1 VEIVYRAAVLYL
13 FLFFLMRVLG
23 KKELGQMSAFE
34 LVLLLAMGDLVQQGV
49 TQEDY
54 SVTGAML
61 AIGTFGVLILVG
73 SYVTFRF
80 PRSRPVLEGVPAV
93 VVQDG
98 RLREDVMRLERLTDT
113 EVREALREQGIEDL
127 RDVKIGLLEADGK
140 FSFFTTKADSDKKP
154 APDKAAT

>member
-1 VEIVYRAAVLYL
+1 MEIVYRAAVLYL

-61 AIGTFGVLILVG
+61 AIGTFGTLILLG

-80 PRSRPVLEGVPAV
+80 PRTRPALEGVPV
-93 VVQDG
+93 VVVSNG

-113 EVREALREQGIEDL
+113 EVHEALREQGIDDL
-127 RDVKIGLLEADGK
+127 STVRVGLLEADGK
-140 FSFFTTKADSDKKP
+140 FSFLTGSDHEP
-154 APDKAAT
+154 APEKSAE

>member
-1 VEIVYRAAVLYL
+1 MEIVYRAAVLYL

-61 AIGTFGVLILVG
+61 AIGTFGVLILIG
-73 SYVTFRF
+73 SYTSFRF
-80 PRSRPVLEGVPAV
+80 PRTRSLLEGVPVV

-98 RLREDVMRLERLTDT
+98 RLREDVMHKERLTDT
-113 EVREALREQGIEDL
+113 EVREALREQGIDDL
-127 RDVKIGLLEADGK
+127 SDVRIGLLEADGK
-140 FSFFTTKADSDKKP
+140 FSFITGDRQP
-154 APDKAAT
+154 APEKSAE

>member
-1 VEIVYRAAVLYL
+1 MEIVYRAAVLYL
-13 FLFFLMRVLG
+13 FLFFLMRLLG

-61 AIGTFGVLILVG
+61 AIGTFGVLILLG
-73 SYVTFRF
+73 SYVTWRF
-80 PRSRPVLEGVPAV
+80 PRTRPLLEGVPVV

-98 RLREDVMRLERLTDT
+98 RFREDVMRLERVTDS
-113 EVREALREQGIEDL
+113 ELREALREQGIEDVASV
-127 RDVKIGLLEADGK
+127 RVGLLEADGK
-140 FSFFTTKADSDKKP
+140 FSFFTADDHQP
-154 APDKAAT
+154 APDKAAE

>member
-1 VEIVYRAAVLYL
+1 MEIVYRAAVLYL
-13 FLFFLMRVLG
+13 FLFFMMRVIG

-61 AIGTFGVLILVG
+61 AIGTFGVLILLG

-80 PRSRPVLEGVPAV
+80 PSSRSALEGTPV
-93 VVQDG
+93 VVVRDG
-98 RLREDVMRLERLTDT
+98 RFEDRMMHLERLTDT
-113 EVREALREQGIEDL
+113 EVHEALREQGIEDL
-127 RDVKIGLLEADGK
+127 STVKVGLLESDGK
-140 FSFFTTKADSDKKP
+140 FSFFTTEDHQP
-154 APDKAAT
+154 APDKGAE

>member
-1 VEIVYRAAVLYL
+1 MEIVYRAAVLYL

-54 SVTGAML
+54 SVIGAML
-61 AIGTFGVLILVG
+61 AIGTFGTLIMLA
-73 SYVTFRF
+73 SYVTYRF
-80 PRSRPVLEGVPAV
+80 PRTRPALEGFPVV
-93 VVQDG
+93 VVQEG
-98 RLREDVMRLERLTDT
+98 KLREDVMRLERVTAT

-127 RDVKIGLLEADGK
+127 SKVRVGLFEADGK
-140 FSFFTTKADSDKKP
+140 FSFFTEEDHEP
-154 APDKAAT
+154 APDKSAQ

>member
-1 VEIVYRAAVLYL
+1 MEIVFRAAVLYL

-61 AIGTFGVLILVG
+61 AIGTFGVLILLG
-73 SYVTFRF
+73 SYVSFRF
-80 PRSRPVLEGVPAV
+80 PRSRSVLEGVPVV

-98 RLREDVMRLERLTDT
+98 RLRADVMRLERITDT
-113 EVREALREQGIEDL
+113 EVREALREQGIDDITTV
-127 RDVKIGLLEADGK
+127 RVGLLEADGK
-140 FSFFTTKADSDKKP
+140 FSFITGQDHEP
-154 APDKAAT
+154 APEKSAQ

>member
-1 VEIVYRAAVLYL
+1 MEIVYRAAVLYL

-61 AIGTFGVLILVG
+61 AIGTFGALILLG

-80 PRSRPVLEGVPAV
+80 PRTRSALEGIPV
-93 VVQDG
+93 VIVQTG
-98 RLREDVMRLERLTDT
+98 KLREDVLHLERLTDT
-113 EVREALREQGIEDL
+113 EVREALREQGID
-127 RDVKIGLLEADGK
+127 DIGKVKVGLLEADGK
-140 FSFFTTKADSDKKP
+140 FSFFTDEEHQP
-154 APDKAAT
+154 APDKDAE

>member
-1 VEIVYRAAVLYL
+1 MEIVYRAAVLYL
-13 FLFFLMRVLG
+13 FLFFMMRVLG

-80 PRSRPVLEGVPAV
+80 PRTRPVLEGVPVV
-93 VVQDG
+93 VVQEG
-98 RLREDVMRLERLTDT
+98 RMREDVMKMERLTDS
-113 EVREALREQGIEDL
+113 ELREALREQGIDDL
-127 RDVKIGLLEADGK
+127 GKVRVGLLEADGK
-140 FSFFTTKADSDKKP
+140 FSFFTDDDHEP
-154 APDKAAT
+154 APDKPAM

>member
-1 VEIVYRAAVLYL
+1 MEIVYRAAVLYL
-13 FLFFLMRVLG
+13 FLFFLMRMLG

-61 AIGTFGVLILVG
+61 AIGTFGVLILLG

-80 PRSRPVLEGVPAV
+80 PRTRSVLEGVPV
-93 VVQDG
+93 VVVEKG
-98 RLREDVMRLERLTDT
+98 RLREDVMHMERLTDT
-113 EVREALREQGIEDL
+113 EVREALREQGIDDL
-127 RDVKIGLLEADGK
+127 STVRLGLLEADGK
-140 FSFFTTKADSDKKP
+140 FSFFTAQEHEP
-154 APDKAAT
+154 APDKSGQ

>member
-1 VEIVYRAAVLYL
+1 MEIVYRAAVLYL

-23 KKELGQMSAFE
+23 KKELGQLSAFE

-61 AIGTFGVLILVG
+61 AIGTFGVLILLG
-73 SYVTFRF
+73 SFVTFRF
-80 PRSRPVLEGVPAV
+80 PRSRHLLEGIPV
-93 VVQDG
+93 VVIQDG

-113 EVREALREQGIEDL
+113 ELREALREQGIEDL
-127 RDVKIGLLEADGK
+127 KKVRVGLLEADGK
-140 FSFFTTKADSDKKP
+140 FSFITAEEHEP
-154 APDKAAT
+154 APEKPST